1 MEINV
6 GDNVKI
12 KRGSRPTPLSKYE
25 SKIKTIN
32 SIPYPIQ
39 SDIDTNSIFLNKC
52 KKYFRI
58 DLNFKFVPSIKGDL
72 LMTSSC
78 DIGNVVILDFQEAF
92 IDDKFFNL
100 EVSKQ
105 ISKSYLKYW
114 LIKNKNDISNLGYGT
129 TIKVLYIE
137 PFKQYLKTKF
147 LPALKTQQAIINII
161 EPFEKLQNSL
171 KKKINT
177 LEIMMLKIANQSH
190 ALGKMKNFDID
201 FEKGINIKS
210 IYLTN
215 QKTDKTFI
223 NVSAINNKP
232 NKYLLNCEV
241 IENINYG
248 DVVLSLDGT
257 IGLVNNFLKGVNGYG
272 YKVTSNNIH
281 NSIIYCSLIDERN
294 KKIIQENSNGSVIKH
309 SPNSKKELLL
319 LDIQNKNVI
328 SFFNLQVIY
337 KKTLNIIDYII
348 DKLINLCL

>member
-1 MEINV
+1 MEIKELLLREIGKFKNNKIIFSNYHVSTDNMNKHNQPIFYSKKGNLYEKTNILMSNIRPYFNKVWYSDRTGSKSSNV
-6 GDNVKI
+6 LCFVVTNNNV
-12 KRGSRPTPLSKYE
+12 LSKYAYYLICSDKFNNFW
-25 SKIKTIN
+25 SKTSKGTTMPVGDKEAI
-32 SIPYPIQ
+32 
-39 SDIDTNSIFLNKC
+39 
-52 KKYFRI
+52 
-58 DLNFKFVPSIKGDL
+58 LNFKFKI
-72 LMTSSC
+72 C
-78 DIGNVVILDFQEAF
+78 DKAN
-92 IDDKFFNL
+92 
-100 EVSKQ
+100 
-105 ISKSYLKYW
+105 
-114 LIKNKNDISNLGYGT
+114 
-129 TIKVLYIE
+129 
-137 PFKQYLKTKF
+137 
-147 LPALKTQQAIINII
+147 QQAIINII

-177 LEIMMLKIANQSH
+177 LEIMMLKIANQSYV
-190 ALGKMKNFDID
+190 LGKMKNFDID

-232 NKYLLNCEV
+232 NKYVLNCEV

-309 SPNSKKELLL
+309 SSNSKKELLL

>member
-1 MEINV
+1 
-6 GDNVKI
+6 
-12 KRGSRPTPLSKYE
+12 
-25 SKIKTIN
+25 
-32 SIPYPIQ
+32 
-39 SDIDTNSIFLNKC
+39 
-52 KKYFRI
+52 
-58 DLNFKFVPSIKGDL
+58 NFKFKI
-72 LMTSSC
+72 C
-78 DIGNVVILDFQEAF
+78 DKAN
-92 IDDKFFNL
+92 
-100 EVSKQ
+100 
-105 ISKSYLKYW
+105 
-114 LIKNKNDISNLGYGT
+114 
-129 TIKVLYIE
+129 
-137 PFKQYLKTKF
+137 
-147 LPALKTQQAIINII
+147 QQAIINII

-177 LEIMMLKIANQSH
+177 LETMMLKIANQSYV
-190 ALGKMKNFDID
+190 LGKMKNFDID

-309 SPNSKKELLL
+309 SSNSKKELLL

>member
-1 MEINV
+1 MEIKEYKLEDISFVKNGTKNKKDHSLDGKYNFYVRSKNILKSNDWTIDGKYTIIPGEGIFHPIWNEGKAAVHQRVYYIKANEKFIMDKYLYYWWIKNNDILYKNSV
-6 GDNVKI
+6 GTTVKSL
-12 KRGSRPTPLSKYE
+12 R
-25 SKIKTIN
+25 
-32 SIPYPIQ
+32 
-39 SDIDTNSIFLNKC
+39 LN
-52 KKYFRI
+52 
-58 DLNFKFVPSIKGDL
+58 NFKKPNIKLPSI
-72 LMTSSC
+72 
-78 DIGNVVILDFQEAF
+78 N
-92 IDDKFFNL
+92 
-100 EVSKQ
+100 
-105 ISKSYLKYW
+105 
-114 LIKNKNDISNLGYGT
+114 
-129 TIKVLYIE
+129 
-137 PFKQYLKTKF
+137 
-147 LPALKTQQAIINII
+147 TQQKIINII

-177 LEIMMLKIANQSH
+177 LEIMMLKIANQSYV
-190 ALGKMKNFDID
+190 LGKMKNFDID

-309 SPNSKKELLL
+309 SSNSKKELLL

>member
-1 MEINV
+1 MPV
-6 GDNVKI
+6 GDKEAI
-12 KRGSRPTPLSKYE
+12 
-25 SKIKTIN
+25 
-32 SIPYPIQ
+32 
-39 SDIDTNSIFLNKC
+39 
-52 KKYFRI
+52 
-58 DLNFKFVPSIKGDL
+58 LNFKFKI
-72 LMTSSC
+72 C
-78 DIGNVVILDFQEAF
+78 DKAN
-92 IDDKFFNL
+92 
-100 EVSKQ
+100 
-105 ISKSYLKYW
+105 
-114 LIKNKNDISNLGYGT
+114 
-129 TIKVLYIE
+129 
-137 PFKQYLKTKF
+137 
-147 LPALKTQQAIINII
+147 QQAIINII

-177 LEIMMLKIANQSH
+177 LEIMMLKIANQSYV
-190 ALGKMKNFDID
+190 LGKMKNFDID

-309 SPNSKKELLL
+309 SSNSKKELLL